1 MVLGGTTSFLAHETL
16 GSVRISMEKVS
27 PCEDFRQFCVQ
38 LQVTL
43 RLSMS
48 MFTGHG
54 IRNTKGRREDTI
66 AGGLRDHLEQVPSL
80 AGGATDPGKG
90 PDVP

>member
-1 MVLGGTTSFLAHETL
+1 
-16 GSVRISMEKVS
+16 MEEGS

-43 RLSMS
+43 RLSMT
-48 MFTGHG
+48 MFTGCE
-54 IRNTKGRREDTI
+54 IRNKKGRREDTI

-80 AGGATDPGKG
+80 AGGVTHPGKG
-90 PDVP
+90 PDAPRANPSPIALFFLLLLQGPNVQ